1 MKKRQKKKKNSKRPN
16 LPRVIVSLSPCAL
29 LSLSSVLRQFSC
41 FSRTFAPKKK
51 GARAQLP
58 LFTFL
63 KLFFHTPSAPYSLF
77 SLSLSR
83 KFHPSRCC
91 VSLSLCVATIDR
103 RREGGCCASR
113 CGEEGRERAREKRAL
128 SARRARSSKRE
139 REREK
144 GSESTSDERE
154 GREKEKSEKKQNSCA
169 TCCVKKKKE
178 RTHTKKSKN
187 ISVLICRDTRQRQSA
202 E

>member
-1 MKKRQKKKKNSKRPN
+1 VLFAHFCAQKKR
-16 LPRVIVSLSPCAL
+16 C
-29 LSLSSVLRQFSC
+29 
-41 FSRTFAPKKK
+41 
-51 GARAQLP
+51 
-58 LFTFL
+58 
-63 KLFFHTPSAPYSLF
+63 PSAAPSLHFFEAFLSHTVRSLLSLF
-77 SLSLSR
+77 SLSLPQISS
-83 KFHPSRCC
+83 FALLCL
-91 VSLSLCVATIDR
+91 SLSVCSDDRSEERGRLRVALWGGGK
-103 RREGGCCASR
+103 RESERETSSLCASR
-113 CGEEGRERAREKRAL
+113 AL
-128 SARRARSSKRE
+128 EQERE

>member
-1 MKKRQKKKKNSKRPN
+1 VKKRQKKKKKNSKRPN
-16 LPRVIVSLSPCAL
+16 FPRVIVSLSPCAL

-103 RREGGCCASR
+103 RREGGCASR

-187 ISVLICRDTRQRQSA
+187 IPVLICRDTRQRQSA

>member
-1 MKKRQKKKKNSKRPN
+1 VKKRQKKKKKNSKRPN

-103 RREGGCCASR
+103 RREGGCASR

>member
-103 RREGGCCASR
+103 RREGGCASR

>member
-1 MKKRQKKKKNSKRPN
+1 MKKRQKKKKKNSKRPN

-103 RREGGCCASR
+103 RREGGCASR